1 MADFLGVRLLSNV
14 FRTSLLTFQRGQ
26 VTGWAGL
33 IRVDGVPY
41 VWMGNPTFPSGTTVA
56 QVNQT
61 SFEYTSTKSIF
72 TQNVN
77 NKVGLVVT
85 FLSPVTPT
93 DYVRGSLVSSYLDVQ
108 VYSLDG
114 NTHDVQIYTDISAGK
129 SRLLI
134 ATVAPMLTMS

>member
-1 MADFLGVRLLSNV
+1 MANFLGVRLPSILLHSS
-14 FRTSLLTFQRGQ
+14 TLTFPRGQ
-26 VTGWAGL
+26 VTGWAGM

-41 VWMGNPTFPSGTTVA
+41 VWMGAPTFPSGTTVA

-61 SFEYTSTKSIF
+61 SFEYTSTRSIF
-72 TQNVN
+72 TQNVD
-77 NKVGLVVT
+77 NKVGLIVT

-129 SRLLI
+129 
-134 ATVAPMLTMS
+134 

>member
-1 MADFLGVRLLSNV
+1 MANLLGVSKPSRLSRPSLT
-14 FRTSLLTFQRGQ
+14 RTRGQ

-41 VWMGNPTFPSGTTVA
+41 VWMGAPTFGSGTSA
-56 QVNQT
+56 ALVNQT

-72 TQNVN
+72 HQNVD

-85 FLSPVTPT
+85 FLSPITPS
-93 DYVRGSLVSSYLDVQ
+93 DYVRASLVSSYLDVQ

-114 NTHDVQIYTDISAGK
+114 NTHDVQIYTDISAG
-129 SRLLI
+129 
-134 ATVAPMLTMS
+134 M